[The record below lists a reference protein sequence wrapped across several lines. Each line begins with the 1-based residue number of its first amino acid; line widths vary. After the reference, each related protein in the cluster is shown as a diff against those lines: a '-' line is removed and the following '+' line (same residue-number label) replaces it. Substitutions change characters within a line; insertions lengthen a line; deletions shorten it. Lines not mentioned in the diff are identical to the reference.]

1 MNKEIENIVVID
13 RFDYDELVEKAGA
26 TEDEIKKQA
35 EELYMRKNI
44 IPIKI
49 EFSQYL
55 NNKNFS
61 APVEFSRSIH
71 KEEVYEALDKIEPHI
86 REWMDENLSRYGK
99 QLRDKDITEKNCI
112 ALSKRVANL
121 EEREKTLKIK
131 YIFAICYSVIISTI
145 VFFLLLYLK

>member
-26 TEDEIKKQA
+26 TDYEIKKQA
-35 EELYMRKNI
+35 EGLYMKNNI
-44 IPIKI
+44 IPVRI

-55 NNKNFS
+55 NCKNFS
-61 APVEFSRSIH
+61 APVDFSRSIH

-99 QLRDKDITEKNCI
+99 QLRDKNITEENCI

-121 EEREKTLKIK
+121 EEIAKALKIK
-131 YIFAICYSVIISTI
+131 YTFALCYSVVVSAM
-145 VFFLLLYLK
+145 VFFLLSYLK